1 MVSYVFYAGN
11 EPHEEEPAMKKRL
24 LWADQAKGFEI
35 LLIFV
40 AHFLLDEIGRSSL
53 LVQLMTLSGLTVFY
67 FTSGYFCK
75 GQFNL
80 KQWLKHHA
88 YTLLLPYLVASL
100 VFWVMH
106 YAMGNQGNLDR
117 FLGIFL
123 QLPDTPWE
131 GGRWF
136 VPCFFV
142 AKLVFDFTASRFKG
156 NAWGLLALCF
166 GYAAVAWIYTLLG
179 GPRLPWN
186 IEAALFAQPFFAM
199 GCVWKQGMEQR
210 YEAITVGKKA
220 AIILGAVVA
229 CLALAAL
236 NLKIGGRTADYHSR
250 VLNEFFTA
258 YGASACALFLILRIS
273 MKNNKFLAFLGR
285 NSLVYYMYTGLAG
298 AVTSRI
304 TDMMGWN
311 HWAARFAVGF
321 VGFLLLIGLMA
332 IIMNRFFPWAV
343 GKPCKK

>member
-1 MVSYVFYAGN
+1 
-11 EPHEEEPAMKKRL
+11 MKTRL
-24 LWADQAKGFEI
+24 QWADQAKGFEI

-53 LVQLMTLSGLTVFY
+53 PVQLMTLSGLTVFY

-75 GQFNL
+75 GKFEFRL
-80 KQWLKHHA
+80 WLKRHA

-106 YAMGNQGNLDR
+106 FLMGNPGNLDR

-136 VPCFFV
+136 VPSFFV
-142 AKLVFDFTASRFKG
+142 AKLVFDFTASRFRG
-156 NAWGLLALCF
+156 SAWGLLALCF
-166 GYAAVAWIYTLLG
+166 GYAGVAWIYTLMG

-186 IEAALFAQPFFAM
+186 VEAALFAQPFFAM
-199 GCVWKQGMEQR
+199 GWVWKRGLEQR
-210 YEAITVGKKA
+210 YEALAAGRKA
-220 AIILGAVVA
+220 VIILVTAVA
-229 CLALAAL
+229 CVALAAL

-258 YGASACALFLILRIS
+258 YGASTCALFLILRFS
-273 MKNNKFLAFLGR
+273 MKNNRFLVAFGR

-304 TDMMGWN
+304 IAILGWE
-311 HWAARFAVGF
+311 HMAARFTVGF
-321 VGFLLLIGLMA
+321 VGFIILVGLMA
-332 IIMNRFFPWAV
+332 MVMNRYFPWTV

>member
-1 MVSYVFYAGN
+1 
-11 EPHEEEPAMKKRL
+11 MKKRL
-24 LWADQAKGFEI
+24 PWADQAKGFEI

-40 AHFLLDEIGRSSL
+40 AHFLLDEIGRTSL

-75 GQFNL
+75 GQFSL
-80 KQWLKHHA
+80 GPWLKHHA

-106 YAMGNQGNLDR
+106 FVMGNPGALDR

-123 QLPDTPWE
+123 QLPETPWE

-136 VPCFFV
+136 VPCFFA
-142 AKLVFDFTASRFKG
+142 AKLVFDFTASRFREQ
-156 NAWGLLALCF
+156 ARRLLAICF
-166 GYAAVAWIYTLLG
+166 GYAAAAWAYTLMN

-199 GCVWKQGMEQR
+199 GYCWRQGLEQR
-210 YEAITVGKKA
+210 YEAITPGKKTALVTA
-220 AIILGAVVA
+220 AAAA
-229 CLALAAL
+229 CVALAAL

-258 YGASACALFLILRIS
+258 YGASTCALFLILRLS
-273 MKNNKFLAFLGR
+273 MKENRFLAVVGR
-285 NSLVYYMYTGLAG
+285 NSLVFYMYTGLAG

-304 TDMMGWN
+304 TAFLGWE
-311 HWAARFAVGF
+311 HPAARFTVGF
-321 VGFLLLIGLMA
+321 VGLILLIGLMA
-332 IIMNRFFPWAV
+332 AVLNRFFPWTV
-343 GKPCKK
+343 GRPLKK